1 MSYGTRAHQ
10 LGMYVVYYAP
20 LQMLCDAPTQYEKYP
35 DILKFLSTVPVTWDE
50 TIALKG
56 KIGEYVAIARRKGNN
71 WYIGA
76 LNDWHER
83 TLEID
88 LSFLGPGS
96 YNAQMFLD
104 GINANRKAEDYRVV
118 ERKFTQRDKISI
130 PLKKGG
136 GAAIVLK
143 K

>member
-1 MSYGTRAHQ
+1 MIR
-10 LGMYVVYYAP
+10 LFF
-20 LQMLCDAPTQYEKYP
+20 YP

-56 KIGEYVAIARRKGNN
+56 KIGEYVAIARRKGND

-76 LNDWHER
+76 LNDWNER

-118 ERKFTQRDKISI
+118 ERKFTQRDKVSI